1 MIKYIHNKNIH
12 ITNDSVIHNK
22 HTWEGGTVYQLDS
35 IEYFFSLIK
44 NQKDFCVLDI
54 GAQSGCFSLMAK
66 FCEETTWYAFEPD
79 PINYK
84 CLVENLSLNNIK
96 NVITSK
102 VGISNV
108 SGTSTFNICST
119 HRGLNTLGTDLKR
132 FTESESEKLIIETK
146 TLDDLFNNKKIDLIK
161 IDTEGCEFNI
171 LIGAKNIIKKYKPK
185 IFLEY
190 YDINLRQFG
199 YTIDDLNKLIN
210 DIDYKITWIK
220 DDNALIES
228 K

>member
-1 MIKYIHNKNIH
+1 MIKYIHNNNIN
-12 ITNDSVIHNK
+12 ITNDSLIYNK
-22 HTWEGGTVYQLDS
+22 HTWEGSTAYQLDS

-79 PINYK
+79 PINYT

-108 SGTSTFNICST
+108 NGTSTFNICST